1 MNLFRGEEH
10 VARWALVNPV
20 AATEGLIPLADLA
33 AWFGMESRRHLLDDD
48 YLSRWYPE
56 RDRERR
62 AAMERLGK
70 LTPFWMGS

>member
-10 VARWALVNPV
+10 VRRWALLNP
-20 AATEGLIPLADLA
+20 AAAVEGLIPFADLA
-33 AWFGMESRRHLLDDD
+33 AWFGMPSRRHLLDDD

-62 AAMERLGK
+62 GAMERLGK
-70 LTPFWMGS
+70 LTPFWLGS

>member
-10 VARWALVNPV
+10 VARWALLNP
-20 AATEGLIPLADLA
+20 AAAAEGLIPLVDLA

>member
-10 VARWALVNPV
+10 VARWALLNPA

>member
-1 MNLFRGEEH
+1 MNLFRSEEH
-10 VARWALVNPV
+10 VSRWALLNP
-20 AATEGLIPLADLA
+20 AAAAEGLIPLADLA

-70 LTPFWMGS
+70 TTPFWLGS

>member
-10 VARWALVNPV
+10 VARWALLNPV

>member
-10 VARWALVNPV
+10 VARWALLNP
-20 AATEGLIPLADLA
+20 AAAAEGLIPLADLA
-33 AWFGMESRRHLLDDD
+33 TWFGMPSRRHLLDDD

-62 AAMERLGK
+62 AALERLGK
-70 LTPFWMGS
+70 ATPFWLG

>member
-10 VARWALVNPV
+10 VRRWALLNPV
-20 AATEGLIPLADLA
+20 AATEGLIPLAGLA
-33 AWFGMESRRHLLDDD
+33 AWFGMPSRRHLLDDD

>member
-10 VARWALVNPV
+10 VARWALLNPV

-70 LTPFWMGS
+70 ATPFWLGS

>member
-10 VARWALVNPV
+10 VRRWALLNP
-20 AATEGLIPLADLA
+20 AAAVEGLIPLADLA
-33 AWFGMESRRHLLDDD
+33 TWFGMESRRHLLDDD

-70 LTPFWMGS
+70 ASPFWLGS

>member
-10 VARWALVNPV
+10 VRRWALLNPA

-62 AAMERLGK
+62 AALERLGK
-70 LTPFWMGS
+70 ATPFWLG

>member
-10 VARWALVNPV
+10 VARWALLNP
-20 AATEGLIPLADLA
+20 AAAVEGLIPLADLA

-62 AAMERLGK
+62 AALERLGK
-70 LTPFWMGS
+70 ATPFWLG

>member
-33 AWFGMESRRHLLDDD
+33 AWFGMESRRHLRDDD